1 MLLLLQWSF
10 REALINKNP
19 KKKNVGLI
27 QGSQIATL
35 ITWIWPKNRRFAFGA
50 TLLLWKI
57 VGFWSVWGN
66 FALNAK
72 IAEIVFSQW
81 E

>member
-1 MLLLLQWSF
+1 MEF

-27 QGSQIATL
+27 QGSRSAKL
-35 ITWIWPKNRRFAFGA
+35 ITWIWPKNGRFAFVA
-50 TLLLWKI
+50 VLLLWAMPHM
-57 VGFWSVWGN
+57 GN
-66 FALNAK
+66 IWCNLALNAK

-81 E
+81 D